1 MNKRYELTKE
11 TLGDVFEDKVIHTD
25 SLDLIGYILKEV
37 RDPVTGN
44 RRYKKVPHTYSDE
57 KGETHNNIWDP
68 PLPIL
73 KLDMDLIH
81 PPGRYVIKVVNAYN
95 KSISY
100 GSITFYNKGED
111 YLMLEEDTKRPTAN
125 ANKPAMEIELKKLR
139 AEVRY
144 LKEVIARKKRY

>member
-1 MNKRYELTKE
+1 MSKRYELTKE
-11 TLGDVFEDKVIHTD
+11 TLGDVFGSKRVVTD
-25 SLDLIGYILKEV
+25 TLDVVAYILKEV

-111 YLMLEEDTKRPTAN
+111 YLMLEEDTKRSTAN
-125 ANKPAMEIELKKLR
+125 ANKLAMDIELKKLWV
-139 AEVRY
+139 EVRY
-144 LKEVIARKKRY
+144 LKEVIAKKVR